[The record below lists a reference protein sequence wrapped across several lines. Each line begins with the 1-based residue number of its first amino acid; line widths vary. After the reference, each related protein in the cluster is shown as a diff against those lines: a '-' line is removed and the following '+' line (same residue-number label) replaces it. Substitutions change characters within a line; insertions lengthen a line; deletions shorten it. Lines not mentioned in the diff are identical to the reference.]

1 MNLST
6 PASKTPNSILHLV
19 RAEYFEALPESESY
33 LSETFAAD
41 GFIHCTGDSATLL
54 EVANHFYQIVPG
66 HMLVLVIALDRLTAE
81 VKWEAPIHPAGTSS
95 PPEPG
100 RLFPH
105 IYGPVNRDAIVEVR
119 AAGRAPDGA
128 FLSV

>member
-1 MNLST
+1 MNLSA

-81 VKWEAPIHPAGTSS
+81 VKWEAPVHPNGTPSQ
-95 PPEPG
+95 PEPS

-105 IYGPVNRDAIVEVR
+105 IYGPVNRNAIVGIR
-119 AAGRAPDGA
+119 AARRAPDGA